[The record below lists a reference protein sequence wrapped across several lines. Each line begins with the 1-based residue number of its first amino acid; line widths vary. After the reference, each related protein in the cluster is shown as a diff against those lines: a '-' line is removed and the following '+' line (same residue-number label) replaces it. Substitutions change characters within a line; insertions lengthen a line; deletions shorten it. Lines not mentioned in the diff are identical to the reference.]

1 MTSPHAPSLLPLSD
15 LVDYLLGELSPADE
29 KRVEEIFFENE
40 ASAKLLELVES
51 IGEGIRGLVTQAY
64 AGGVV
69 NRNMVQKMRRSGLTL
84 REYRLTP
91 GATVSCKAG
100 PEDFVLVR
108 LATEFGAAEDVTVD
122 VDFRDL
128 ETNQTAPTLSRPV
141 EVDREAGEILLVF
154 PGEEVRT
161 YPRSL
166 WTLRVHGKTA
176 SGEAEFGPFVLDHT
190 P

>member
-1 MTSPHAPSLLPLSD
+1 MTTPHAPSLLPLSD

-29 KRVEEIFFENE
+29 ERIEDVFFESE
-40 ASAKLLELVES
+40 ATTRLLELVES
-51 IGEGIRGLVTQAY
+51 IGEGIRGLVRQAY

-69 NRNMVQKMRRSGLTL
+69 NRSMVQKMGRSGMTL

-108 LATEFGAAEDVTVD
+108 LATEFGSAEDVTVD

-128 ETNQTAPTLSRPV
+128 ETNQSAPTLSRPV
-141 EVDREAGEILLVF
+141 EVDREASEILLIF
-154 PGEEVRT
+154 PGEEVRN

-166 WTLRVHGKTA
+166 WTLRVHGQTA
-176 SGEAEFGPFVLDHT
+176 SGEAEFGPFILDHT

>member
-1 MTSPHAPSLLPLSD
+1 MTTPDAPLLLPLSD
-15 LVDYLLGELSPADE
+15 LVDYLLGELSPTDE
-29 KRVEEIFFENE
+29 ERIEKIFFENE
-40 ASAKLLELVES
+40 ASARLLELVAS
-51 IGEGIRGLVTQAY
+51 IGGGIRDLVTQAS

-69 NRNMVQKMRRSGLTL
+69 NRSMVQKMRRSGLTL

-108 LATEFGAAEDVTVD
+108 LATEFGSAAEVTVD
-122 VDFRDL
+122 FDFRDL
-128 ETNQTAPTLSRPV
+128 ETNQTAPTRSRSV
-141 EVDREAGEILLVF
+141 EVDRDAGEILLVF
-154 PGEEVRT
+154 PGEEVRN

-166 WTLRVHGKTA
+166 WTLHVRGKTA
-176 SGEAEFGPFVLDHT
+176 SGKAEFGPFILDHT